1 MIYGMVSL
9 HRRAAA
15 GHYAYRECYVVL
27 AMLTLA
33 CHRERLC
40 IGYHLILLS
49 ADRTSSY
56 GCVVQYRAVVT
67 GEEGEGGRLVGIL
80 DSGMRGG
87 GGGGKVIVTV

>member
-1 MIYGMVSL
+1 MSSG
-9 HRRAAA
+9 
-15 GHYAYRECYVVL
+15 
-27 AMLTLA
+27 
-33 CHRERLC
+33 RLC

-67 GEEGEGGRLVGIL
+67 GEEGEGGRLVGSL

-87 GGGGKVIVTV
+87 GGGKVIVTV